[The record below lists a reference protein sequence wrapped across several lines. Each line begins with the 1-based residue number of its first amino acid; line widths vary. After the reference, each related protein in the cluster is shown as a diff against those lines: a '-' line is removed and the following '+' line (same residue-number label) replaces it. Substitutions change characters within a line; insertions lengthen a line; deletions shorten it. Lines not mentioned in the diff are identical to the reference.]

1 MNVKHNGFTLHV
13 NPDYD
18 PPHPR
23 RDCDH
28 LGTMLGWHSR
38 YCLSDT
44 PKYAEPDDFY
54 ESEEAKKIYVSL
66 PVYMLDHSGISLSTE
81 DFNDPW
87 DSGRLGLI
95 YCTKEQAEKWYGYL
109 PDEETLKQHLR
120 SEIEEYNDYLNGSWY
135 QFHIEGLNGEIEES
149 CGGFYQS
156 DTFSDVLEDMKEYVG
171 VEYHALFDKLSARLE
186 SGACM

>member
-1 MNVKHNGFTLHV
+1 MNIKLNGFTLHI

-28 LGTMLGWHSR
+28 LGTMLGWHTR
-38 YCLSDT
+38 YNLSDNS
-44 PKYAEPDDFY
+44 KYPSPRDFF
-54 ESEEAKKIYVSL
+54 ESEDAKNIHVML
-66 PVYMLDHSGISLSTE
+66 PVYMLDHSGIFLSTE
-81 DFNDPW
+81 DFNDSW

-120 SEIEEYNDYLNGSWY
+120 SEIQEYDDYLNGSWY
-135 QFHIEGLNGEIEES
+135 QFRIEGLNGEIEES
-149 CGGFYQS
+149 CGGFYQGE
-156 DTFSDVLEDMKEYVG
+156 TFADMLADMKEYVG
-171 VEYHALFDKLSARLE
+171 EEYHALFDKFSAKME